1 MLPCRKIRVVSLL
14 NNLFKIFRPV
24 RLEDPYFGSLLLF
37 KARRGL
43 SYWEGQREFEP
54 LGKTVALFIDATDST
69 GPSQA
74 QQRHFRWVE
83 TEYGTLCETI
93 AGRFK
98 ESGWAARLMDRGFD
112 NEFTLSSMSIPLC
125 RDAAES
131 WELSF
136 DAKRDTH
143 LFSVSMVGREPT
155 NVMVDG

>member
-1 MLPCRKIRVVSLL
+1 ML

-24 RLEDPYFGSLLLF
+24 RLEDPYFGSLLFF

-83 TEYGTLCETI
+83 TEYRDLCEAI
-93 AGRFK
+93 AIRFR
-98 ESGWAARLMDRGFD
+98 EDVWAARLMDRGFD
-112 NEFTLSSMSIPLC
+112 DEFTLSSMSIPLC
-125 RDAAES
+125 QDTTES

-143 LFSVSMVGREPT
+143 LFSIGMVGREPT
-155 NVMVDG
+155 KVTVDG